1 VTTAATPEVPAFR
14 GLLVAHRG
22 RCGGL
27 PENSIEALGALPA
40 WVDAVEV
47 DVRATRDG
55 VPVLMHD
62 PTVDRTTTGTGRV
75 AELPAVDV
83 LGLSRPDTARVPTL
97 AGYLT
102 ACHDRDVG
110 TILLDLKAP
119 GATGLAALVD
129 LVRASPVS
137 ARCILLVR
145 DDRHLGRLRA
155 LGADLRLGWFG
166 ATRDAIDDQLRSAV
180 RHGAEIVFVHHGDEA
195 YLAHR
200 GVVPAIRARGLIAGA
215 STVNR
220 VDALTAAVRD
230 GCGAIL
236 TDVADRLG
244 AGRGR

>member
-1 VTTAATPEVPAFR
+1 VTPASTLEVPPFR

-22 RCGGL
+22 RCGDL
-27 PENSIEALGALPA
+27 PENAAGSLGGLPW

-47 DVRATRDG
+47 DVRTTRDG

-62 PTVDRTTTGTGRV
+62 PTVDRTTAGTGRV
-75 AELPAVDV
+75 ADLSAAEVLELA
-83 LGLSRPDTARVPTL
+83 RPDGARVPTL
-97 AGYLT
+97 TGYLA
-102 ACHDRDVG
+102 ACHDRGVG

-119 GATGLAALVD
+119 GATDLAAVLGV
-129 LVRASPVS
+129 VRRSRVS

-145 DDRHLGRLRA
+145 DGRHLGQLRA
-155 LGADLRLGWFG
+155 LGAELRLGCLG
-166 ATRDAIDDQLRSAV
+166 ATRDVIDDQLRSAEA
-180 RHGAEIVFVHHGDEA
+180 HGAEIVFVHHGDDA

-200 GVVPAIRARGLIAGA
+200 EVVPAIRDRGLVAGA

-220 VDALTAAVRD
+220 EDTLTAAVRD

-244 AGRGR
+244 AGRRP

>member
-1 VTTAATPEVPAFR
+1 VNGPAPLDVPPFR

-22 RCGGL
+22 RCSGL
-27 PENSIEALGALPA
+27 PENALEALAALPA

-47 DVRATRDG
+47 DVRTTCDG

-75 AELPAVDV
+75 AELPAGDV
-83 LGLSRPDTARVPTL
+83 LGLPRPDADRVPTL
-97 AGYLT
+97 AGYLA

-119 GATGLAALVD
+119 GATDLAAIVE

-145 DDRHLGRLRA
+145 DDLHLGQLRA

-166 ATRDAIDDQLRSAV
+166 ATHEAIDDQLRSAT
-180 RHGAEIVFVHHGDEA
+180 RHRAEIVFVRHGDEA

-200 GVVPAIRARGLIAGA
+200 GVVPAIRARGFVAGA

-220 VDALTAAVRD
+220 ADALTAAVRD

-244 AGRGR
+244 GGRGR